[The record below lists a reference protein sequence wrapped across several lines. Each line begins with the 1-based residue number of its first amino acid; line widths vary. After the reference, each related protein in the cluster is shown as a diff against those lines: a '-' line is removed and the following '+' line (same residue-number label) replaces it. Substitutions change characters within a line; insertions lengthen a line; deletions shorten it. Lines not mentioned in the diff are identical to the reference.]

1 MDRTGLFNRL
11 RRERTRKNA
20 ISPIIATLLLILIA
34 IAAGVVVYAY
44 VLGFVGN
51 TTNNTGN
58 NTSVISVENVCISA
72 GQTCTSGGSSV
83 YGFVVIVRNQG
94 STTIS
99 LATSP
104 AVYLSD
110 STAQSVPTEKTVS
123 CGSGSVS
130 PGSTFTC
137 TGTGGWTSA
146 PSAGDSV
153 TAKVVVSDGGTASQ
167 SSKTIA

>member
-1 MDRTGLFNRL
+1 MDRIELFNGL
-11 RRERTRKNA
+11 KRERRSA

-51 TTNNTGN
+51 STGNTGN

-72 GQTCTSGGSSV
+72 SLKCSSAGSSS
-83 YGFVVIVRNQG
+83 YGFVVVVRNQG

-99 LATSP
+99 LATAP

-110 STAQSVPTEKTVS
+110 STAQSVPTEPTVS

-137 TGTGGWTSA
+137 TGTGAWTNA

-153 TAKVVVSDGGTASQ
+153 SVKVVVSDGGTGTG

>member
-1 MDRTGLFNRL
+1 MDRIELFNRL
-11 RRERTRKNA
+11 KRERRSA

-51 TTNNTGN
+51 STNNTGN

-72 GQTCTSGGSSV
+72 SQKCSSAGSSV
-83 YGFVVIVRNQG
+83 YGFVIVVRNLG

-110 STAQSVPTEKTVS
+110 STAQSIPTETTVS

-137 TGTGGWTSA
+137 TGSAGWSNA
-146 PSAGDSV
+146 PSAGDTV
-153 TAKVVVSDGGTASQ
+153 TVKVVVSDGGTGTG